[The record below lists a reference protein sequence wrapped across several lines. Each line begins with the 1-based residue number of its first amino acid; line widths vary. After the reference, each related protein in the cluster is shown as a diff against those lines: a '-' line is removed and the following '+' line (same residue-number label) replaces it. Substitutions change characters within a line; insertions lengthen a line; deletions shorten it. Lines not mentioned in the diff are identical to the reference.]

1 MGYWA
6 KRDKDK
12 DEEFNVE
19 EHLSLHKKWGF
30 SLRASSV
37 NVIFTE
43 ETLNRKLHF
52 TCSAYCTIRC
62 HQLNVFSG
70 MFDIELEIPSNFAAY
85 STQQKNDE
93 IIHK

>member
-43 ETLNRKLHF
+43 ETL
-52 TCSAYCTIRC
+52 
-62 HQLNVFSG
+62 
-70 MFDIELEIPSNFAAY
+70 MENFILRAVH
-85 STQQKNDE
+85 TVR
-93 IIHK
+93 